1 MIWRYLHTSMSA
13 TAFRMV
19 LLSVVITT
27 SPSPCPEALVAAWRK
42 SYYQVLPP
50 AQKPYLCPKTTRKRT
65 TNYYAHPGLARNEH
79 TGLFLG
85 FLPGRAGSKHYFSV
99 IPQLRLIVWSCI
111 GVEKYWSHCQWCD
124 KQNCNFFS
132 PKAKEISQ
140 LTLC

>member
-19 LLSVVITT
+19 LLSVVIIT

-85 FLPGRAGSKHYFSV
+85 FLPGRAGSKHYFFSNPPIKTHLSGHVLVWKNIGPIVSGVTNRIV
-99 IPQLRLIVWSCI
+99 ISFPQRQKKLV
-111 GVEKYWSHCQWCD
+111 
-124 KQNCNFFS
+124 N
-132 PKAKEISQ
+132 
-140 LTLC
+140 